1 MADLS
6 KEFEGSIHLKYR
18 KREIIFVVTVL
29 VLALI
34 WFAVQKYLPTGNAG
48 EVQITVGGEI
58 YETYSLSEEKEIPI
72 RVENGYNI
80 VSISN
85 GVVRVTEAD
94 CPDLLCVKMH
104 SISKENQAIC
114 CLPHRVVVRII
125 EGNEGEEDWIDSETY

>member
-34 WFAVQKYLPTGNAG
+34 WFAVQKYLLTGNAG

-58 YETYSLSEEKEIPI
+58 YGTYSNPSRDSPAIPFP
-72 RVENGYNI
+72 
-80 VSISN
+80 S
-85 GVVRVTEAD
+85 T
-94 CPDLLCVKMH
+94 
-104 SISKENQAIC
+104 
-114 CLPHRVVVRII
+114 
-125 EGNEGEEDWIDSETY
+125 DSRL

>member
-58 YETYSLSEEKEIPI
+58 YGTYCLSEEKEIPI

-104 SISKENQAIC
+104 SISKENQVIC